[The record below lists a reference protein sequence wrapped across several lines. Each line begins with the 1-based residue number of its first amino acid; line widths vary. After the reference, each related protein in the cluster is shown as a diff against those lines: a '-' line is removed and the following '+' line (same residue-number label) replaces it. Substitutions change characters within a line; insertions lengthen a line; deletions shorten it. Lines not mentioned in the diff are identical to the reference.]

1 MRPELKTL
9 KLKMDKARDY
19 YYTTGIQETDD
30 ASIHYKA
37 YMKYIAARAAYNK
50 EFNKKS
56 LLF

>member
-1 MRPELKTL
+1 MESTLEIL